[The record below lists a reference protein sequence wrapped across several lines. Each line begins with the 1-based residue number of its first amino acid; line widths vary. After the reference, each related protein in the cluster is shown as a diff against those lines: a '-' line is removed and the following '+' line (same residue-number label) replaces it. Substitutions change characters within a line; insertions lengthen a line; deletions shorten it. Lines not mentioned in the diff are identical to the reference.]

1 MSVQERGDVDA
12 TWPHGLFNESFG
24 PIKFKSFMFLG
35 FGFGVGKSVMALH
48 MAQHNGK
55 QMGVLFLDT
64 QPGRSI
70 LGTVRDWLGILRV
83 DSGVVA
89 ECIPGA
95 TLDGLM
101 QRIREDVGERRT
113 RLVVINSIQGITH
126 DGDETMED
134 ELPTMGHI
142 SHSLK

>member
-24 PIKFKSFMFLG
+24 PIKPRSFALLG
-35 FGFGVGKSVMALH
+35 SGPGAGKSVMALH

-64 QPGRSI
+64 QRGRSI
-70 LGTVRDWLGILRV
+70 LGTVRDGLGILRV
-83 DSGVVA
+83 DSSVVS
-89 ECIPGA
+89 ECIPDA

-101 QRIREDVGERRT
+101 HRIREDVGECRT

-126 DGDETMED
+126 DGDETIED
-134 ELPTMGHI
+134 ELPFFIALHV
-142 SHSLK
+142 SH